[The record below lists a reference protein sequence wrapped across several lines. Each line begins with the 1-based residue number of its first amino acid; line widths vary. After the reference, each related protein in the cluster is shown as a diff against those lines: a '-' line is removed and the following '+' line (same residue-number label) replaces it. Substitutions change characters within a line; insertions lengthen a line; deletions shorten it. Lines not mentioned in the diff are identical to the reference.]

1 MWTAWAVYFFTLVL
15 VVMLLLRRGR
25 KERGLALGLLAL
37 GALSGVLYLLYIG
50 AARPDAWSDA
60 WQAVAFRL
68 QGTGASG
75 VPFTWGEWL
84 RRQQEY
90 AGTLIPLVAW
100 GLAVVGAVYVGL
112 RLDQGILWCRRRPSR
127 GETGARQPDA
137 GAEKTPWPGGQSQG
151 SRTLGWSALVLA
163 FTATIPVL
171 GFRNASYIHDYTGFY
186 FLAPVAIL
194 GGLAL
199 DALLR
204 RAGDRDAPAL
214 LRGACVG
221 GAVAALVLLGVRGY
235 EGTRALHR
243 IQWWILDGKLAEP
256 ADLIPDLGGAIYWT
270 FPDETVVLTNLPA
283 RGPHL
288 GYYAR
293 RTLLYGYTTFAEWGP
308 TVADLG
314 ERAGGVVWLGAP
326 GAEELWAQLPDGRKK
341 VVEFGGVRFG
351 FWRPMPAQGGQ
362 SQAGPA

>member
-1 MWTAWAVYFFTLVL
+1 
-15 VVMLLLRRGR
+15 
-25 KERGLALGLLAL
+25 
-37 GALSGVLYLLYIG
+37 VLYLLYIG

-100 GLAVVGAVYVGL
+100 GLAVVGAVHVGL
-112 RLDQGILWCRRRPSR
+112 RSR
-127 GETGARQPDA
+127 G
-137 GAEKTPWPGGQSQG
+137 
-151 SRTLGWSALVLA
+151 SRSLRALGWSALVLA
-163 FTATIPVL
+163 LTAAIPVL

-199 DALLR
+199 EALLR
-204 RAGDRDAPAL
+204 RAGDRDASAL

-243 IQWWILDGKLAEP
+243 IRWWILDGTVAEP
-256 ADLIPDLGGAIYWT
+256 ADLIPALGDAIYWA
-270 FPDETVVLTNLPA
+270 FPGETVLLTNLSA

-293 RTLLYGYTTFAEWGP
+293 RTLLYGYTGYGEWQPVLSQAG
-308 TVADLG
+308 D
-314 ERAGGVVWLGAP
+314 RAGGVVWLGAP
-326 GAEELWAQLPDGRKK
+326 GGEELWAQLPDGKKK
-341 VVEFGGVRFG
+341 VVEFGGLRFG
-351 FWRPMPAQGGQ
+351 FWRPMPAEGGQ

>member
-1 MWTAWAVYFFTLVL
+1 MWTAWAVYFFVLVL
-15 VVMLLLRRGR
+15 VVMLLLRRGRPPARRGRPPARRGR

-84 RRQQEY
+84 RRQREY
-90 AGTLIPLVAW
+90 LGTLIPLVAW
-100 GLAVVGAVYVGL
+100 GLAAVGAVYVGL
-112 RLDQGILWCRRRPSR
+112 RSR
-127 GETGARQPDA
+127 E
-137 GAEKTPWPGGQSQG
+137 SQG
-151 SRTLGWSALVLA
+151 LRALGWSALVLA

-186 FLAPVAIL
+186 FIAPVAIL

-199 DALLR
+199 EALLR
-204 RAGDRDAPAL
+204 RAGDTDAPAL

-243 IQWWILDGKLAEP
+243 IRWWILDGTVAEP
-256 ADLIPDLGGAIYWT
+256 ADLIPALGGAIYWT
-270 FPDETVVLTNLPA
+270 FPDETAVLTNLPA

-293 RTLLYGYTTFAEWGP
+293 RTLLYGYTGYAEWQPVLSHAG
-308 TVADLG
+308 D
-314 ERAGGVVWLGAP
+314 RAGGVVWLGAP
-326 GAEELWAQLPDGRKK
+326 GGEELWAQLPDGKRK
-341 VVEFGGVRFG
+341 VVEFGGIRFG
-351 FWRPMPAQGGQ
+351 FWRPMPAEPGP